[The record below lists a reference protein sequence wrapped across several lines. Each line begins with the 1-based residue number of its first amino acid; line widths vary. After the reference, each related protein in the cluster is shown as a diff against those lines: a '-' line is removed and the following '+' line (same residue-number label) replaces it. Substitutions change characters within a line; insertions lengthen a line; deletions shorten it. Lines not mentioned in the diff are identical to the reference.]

1 MLDDTNKTVAEMP
14 AEEEHKEET
23 KKPAAKKPTAKK
35 AAVTDASEAPT
46 VEVKDEPAQTQH
58 PAKRKRPLN
67 QNHIRRKRRILLPNT
82 LPNTS
87 RAASIKRK
95 TIFRI

>member
-35 AAVTDASEAPT
+35 GCCDGRFGSADG
-46 VEVKDEPAQTQH
+46 
-58 PAKRKRPLN
+58 
-67 QNHIRRKRRILLPNT
+67 
-82 LPNTS
+82 
-87 RAASIKRK
+87 
-95 TIFRI
+95 